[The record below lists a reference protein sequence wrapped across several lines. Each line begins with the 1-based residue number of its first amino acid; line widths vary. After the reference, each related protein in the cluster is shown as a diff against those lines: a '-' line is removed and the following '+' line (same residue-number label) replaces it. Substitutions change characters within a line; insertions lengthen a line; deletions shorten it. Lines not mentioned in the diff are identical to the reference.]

1 MVEQALSAPTP
12 LARLAQRVRHRIAI
26 EWRKRT
32 YVRRDELGAL
42 ATLSGSASNGSS
54 SVLKVHVRSLGGTG
68 VEIRPNTSDR
78 EVLWATFVGQHHLVP
93 REIDPRTVRVIWDLG
108 ANIGLTAAHFAARY
122 PAARVFAVE
131 LCSETAEAAIANTKP
146 WSDRCTI
153 IRGAVWYEDGQV
165 NFQATPGDEEAAHIV
180 EDPTQA
186 NEQAPAYS
194 LNKLFADHPVVDYV
208 KFDIEGAEVQVL
220 RRNTE
225 WAKRVRSVKVEV
237 HTPYTIAECRADLE
251 ALGFRTRIEPSH
263 WASVVGF
270 R

>member
-12 LARLAQRVRHRIAI
+12 LARLAQRVRHRITVA
-26 EWRKRT
+26 WRKRT
-32 YVRRDELGAL
+32 YVRRDEMSAL
-42 ATLSGSASNGSS
+42 ARLSDSAI
-54 SVLKVHVRSLGGTG
+54 KVHVRSLGGTS
-68 VEIRPNTSDR
+68 VDIRPHTSDR
-78 EVLWATFVGQHHLVP
+78 DVLWATFVGQHHLVP
-93 REIDPRTVRVIWDLG
+93 PEIDPRSVRVIWDLG

-131 LCSETAEAAIANTKP
+131 LSEETAAAAVANTKP

-165 NFQATPGDEEAAHIV
+165 SFHAKQGEEEASHVVA
-180 EDPTQA
+180 DAADA
-186 NEQAPAYS
+186 NDRAPAFS
-194 LNKLFADHPVVDYV
+194 LNKLLAEHPVVDYI
-208 KFDIEGAEVQVL
+208 KFDIEGAEREVL

-225 WAKRVRSVKVEV
+225 WAKRVRSLKVEV
-237 HTPYTIAECRADLE
+237 HPPYTIAECRADLE
-251 ALGFRTRIEPSH
+251 ALGFHTRLEPSH